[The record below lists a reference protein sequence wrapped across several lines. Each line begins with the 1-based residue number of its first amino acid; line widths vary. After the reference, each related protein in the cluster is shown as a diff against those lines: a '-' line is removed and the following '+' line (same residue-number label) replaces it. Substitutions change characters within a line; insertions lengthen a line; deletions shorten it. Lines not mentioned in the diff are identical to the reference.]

1 MHSRFVRFGSFGA
14 VAASFAI
21 GAWGMPVFAD
31 APRVKITPVGSGPV
45 EELRVLPPPSASASA
60 SPAISA
66 SAATSAA
73 PATSTVP
80 SYPAVSIAAGRC
92 LEQLPQSFLVR
103 SNWFNHGAA
112 GTAQFQQSLRFRTE
126 KYGYFR
132 GFGRPEWNAHPP
144 GHYAVEAKFFGLPI
158 SINKRVVP
166 ALACAEAALV
176 ASGAAAKYKPRGI
189 GGIRFHNTYHG
200 GEVSNHVYGIAMD
213 MDSEENTCCGCVGRW
228 AKHPLCSKK
237 VASVY
242 ERTKV
247 PPIWVSVMERYG
259 WYWLG
264 NDVLQDTMHFEFL
277 GDPDK
282 IVASSPAPAS
292 SGASAAR

>member
-1 MHSRFVRFGSFGA
+1 MHSRFTRFGSLGA
-14 VAASFAI
+14 LAASFVV
-21 GAWGMPVFAD
+21 GAWGLPVLAD
-31 APRVKITPVGSGPV
+31 APRVIVTPVGSGEV
-45 EELRVLPPPSASASA
+45 KVLQILPMPS
-60 SPAISA
+60 
-66 SAATSAA
+66 
-73 PATSTVP
+73 TSTSTSTSTPTSTPTFP
-80 SYPAVSIAAGRC
+80 SVSIAAGRC
-92 LEQLPQSFLVR
+92 LEQPPQPFLVR

-126 KYGYFR
+126 RYGYFR

-144 GHYAVEAKFFGLPI
+144 GHFAVPATFFGLPI
-158 SINKRVVP
+158 SIHKRDVP

-176 ASGAAAKYKPRGI
+176 ANGAAAKYKPRGI

-228 AKHPLCSKK
+228 AKHPLCTKK
-237 VASVY
+237 VSSVY

-282 IVASSPAPAS
+282 IVAPAS
-292 SGASAAR
+292 AGAAQL